1 MSKGLMRKTKQ
12 ELVDIILRKD
22 DVEVQLQK
30 QLKACQDELE
40 QVKQI
45 NQNYSLEID
54 KRKKD
59 SQISNIAYNTLK
71 EDNAELATTLAEKEE
86 IVSGLE
92 DLVEKYNFSYVMQLK
107 RSSFYKTL
115 AIGITV
121 IAISELLLLLD
132 LMF

>member
-30 QLKACQDELE
+30 QVKACQEELE
-40 QVKQI
+40 QVKQV

-54 KRKKD
+54 KLERDAKF
-59 SQISNIAYNTLK
+59 SNIAYNTLN
-71 EDNAELATTLAEKEE
+71 EDKVELAKTLAEKED
-86 IVSGLE
+86 IISGLE
-92 DLVEKYNFSYVMQLK
+92 DLVEEHQLNFIEQTK
-107 RSSFYKTL
+107 RNYFYKNW
-115 AIGITV
+115 AIVATI
-121 IAISELLLLLD
+121 IAISELILLLE

>member
-30 QLKACQDELE
+30 QVKACQEELE
-40 QVKQI
+40 QVKQV

-54 KRKKD
+54 KLERDAKF
-59 SQISNIAYNTLK
+59 SNIAYNTLN
-71 EDNAELATTLAEKEE
+71 EDKVELAETLAEKEE
-86 IVSGLE
+86 VVNGLE
-92 DLVEKYNFSYVMQLK
+92 DLVEEHQLHLTMMTKRNNFYYRWAVVATMVVL
-107 RSSFYKTL
+107 
-115 AIGITV
+115 G
-121 IAISELLLLLD
+121 ELFILLE

>member
-30 QLKACQDELE
+30 QVKACQDELE

-54 KRKKD
+54 KLCTD
-59 SQISNIAYNTLK
+59 YQVSDIAYNSLK
-71 EDNAELATTLAEKEE
+71 EERTELAQTLVEKEE
-86 IVSGLE
+86 IIVGLE
-92 DLVEKYNFSYVMQLK
+92 DLVEEHQ
-107 RSSFYKTL
+107 
-115 AIGITV
+115 
-121 IAISELLLLLD
+121 LD
-132 LMF
+132 LVMKTKRNNFYYRWAVVSTMIVLVELFILLELMF

>member
-22 DVEVQLQK
+22 NVEVELQK
-30 QLKACQDELE
+30 QVKTCQEELE

-54 KRKKD
+54 KLEKA
-59 SQISNIAYNTLK
+59 SQLSNIDYNTLK
-71 EDNAELATTLAEKEE
+71 EEKAEKED
-86 IVSGLE
+86 IISGLE
-92 DLVEKYNFSYVMQLK
+92 DLVEENQFNLAMQTK

-121 IAISELLLLLD
+121 IAISELILLLD

>member
-30 QLKACQDELE
+30 QVKACQDELE
-40 QVKQI
+40 QVKGI

-54 KRKKD
+54 KKEKDSELLSISYNLLKKD
-59 SQISNIAYNTLK
+59 NT
-71 EDNAELATTLAEKEE
+71 ELATTLAEKEE
-86 IVSGLE
+86 VISGLE
-92 DLVEKYNFSYVMQLK
+92 DLVEENQLHLTMMTKRNNFYYRWAVVATMIVL
-107 RSSFYKTL
+107 
-115 AIGITV
+115 G
-121 IAISELLLLLD
+121 ELFILLE

>member
-30 QLKACQDELE
+30 QVKACQDELE
-40 QVKQI
+40 QVKQV

-54 KRKKD
+54 KLERDAKL
-59 SQISNIAYNTLK
+59 SNIAYNALN
-71 EDNAELATTLAEKEE
+71 EDKVESAKTLAEKED
-86 IVSGLE
+86 IINGLE
-92 DLVEKYNFSYVMQLK
+92 DLVEEHQLHLTMMTKRNNFYYRWAVVATMVVL
-107 RSSFYKTL
+107 
-115 AIGITV
+115 G
-121 IAISELLLLLD
+121 ELFILLE

>member
-30 QLKACQDELE
+30 QVKACQDELE

-54 KRKKD
+54 KLERDAKL
-59 SQISNIAYNTLK
+59 SNIAYNVLN
-71 EDNAELATTLAEKEE
+71 EDKVELAKTLAEKEE
-86 IVSGLE
+86 IVNGLE
-92 DLVEKYNFSYVMQLK
+92 DLVEENQLHLTMMTKRNNFYYRWAVVATIVVL
-107 RSSFYKTL
+107 
-115 AIGITV
+115 G
-121 IAISELLLLLD
+121 ELFILLE

>member
-22 DVEVQLQK
+22 NVEVELRNRVET
-30 QLKACQDELE
+30 CQEELD

-54 KRKKD
+54 KLEKD
-59 SQISNIAYNTLK
+59 SQISNIAYNSLK
-71 EDNAELATTLAEKEE
+71 EDNAELSKTLAEKEE
-86 IVSGLE
+86 TISGLE
-92 DLVEKYNFSYVMQLK
+92 DLVEEYQLNLITQTK
-107 RSSFYKTL
+107 RSSFYKIW
-115 AIGITV
+115 AIGATMFATIE
-121 IAISELLLLLD
+121 IILLLE

>member
-30 QLKACQDELE
+30 QVKACQDELE

-54 KRKKD
+54 KLHTD
-59 SQISNIAYNTLK
+59 YQVSDVAYNSLK
-71 EDNAELATTLAEKEE
+71 EERTELAQTLAEKEE
-86 IVSGLE
+86 VVTGLE
-92 DLVEKYNFSYVMQLK
+92 DLVEEHQLHLTMMTKRNNFYYRWAVVATMVVL
-107 RSSFYKTL
+107 
-115 AIGITV
+115 G
-121 IAISELLLLLD
+121 ELFILLE

>member
-30 QLKACQDELE
+30 QVKACQDELE

-54 KRKKD
+54 KLRTD
-59 SQISNIAYNTLK
+59 YQVSDIAYNSLK
-71 EDNAELATTLAEKEE
+71 EERTELAQTLAEKEE
-86 IVSGLE
+86 VVNGLE
-92 DLVEKYNFSYVMQLK
+92 DLVEEHQLHLTMMTKRNNFYY
-107 RSSFYKTL
+107 RW
-115 AIGITV
+115 AIVATMVVLG
-121 IAISELLLLLD
+121 ELFILLE

>member
-30 QLKACQDELE
+30 QVKACQDELE

-54 KRKKD
+54 KLHTD
-59 SQISNIAYNTLK
+59 YQVLDIAYNSLK
-71 EDNAELATTLAEKEE
+71 EERTELAQTLAEKEE
-86 IVSGLE
+86 VVNGLE
-92 DLVEKYNFSYVMQLK
+92 DLVEEHQLHLTMMTKRNNFYYRWAVVATMVVL
-107 RSSFYKTL
+107 
-115 AIGITV
+115 G
-121 IAISELLLLLD
+121 ELFILLE

>member
-22 DVEVQLQK
+22 DVEVQLQNRV
-30 QLKACQDELE
+30 KACQEELE

-54 KRKKD
+54 KLEKD
-59 SQISNIAYNTLK
+59 SQISNIAYNSLK
-71 EDNAELATTLAEKEE
+71 EDKEELAKTLVEKED
-86 IVSGLE
+86 IISGLE
-92 DLVEKYNFSYVMQLK
+92 DLVDEHHLSYAIQTK
-107 RSSFYKTL
+107 RTNFYKSWVIVL
-115 AIGITV
+115 IV
-121 IAISELLLLLD
+121 IAVSELILLLD

>member
-30 QLKACQDELE
+30 QVKACQDELE

-45 NQNYSLEID
+45 NKNYSLEID
-54 KRKKD
+54 KLERDAKL
-59 SQISNIAYNTLK
+59 SNIAYNVLN
-71 EDNAELATTLAEKEE
+71 EDKVELAKTLAEKEE
-86 IVSGLE
+86 IVNGLE
-92 DLVEKYNFSYVMQLK
+92 DLVEENQLHLTMMTKRNNFYYRWAVVATIVVL
-107 RSSFYKTL
+107 
-115 AIGITV
+115 G
-121 IAISELLLLLD
+121 ELFILLE

>member
-30 QLKACQDELE
+30 QVKACQDELE

-45 NQNYSLEID
+45 NQNYSLEDDVEIQ
-54 KRKKD
+54 
-59 SQISNIAYNTLK
+59 SYNSLK
-71 EDNAELATTLAEKEE
+71 EERTELAQALAEKEE
-86 IVSGLE
+86 TIIGLE
-92 DLVEKYNFSYVMQLK
+92 DLVETHNFSYIMQLK
-107 RSSFYKTL
+107 RSSFYKNL
-115 AIGITV
+115 SIFLI
-121 IAISELLLLLD
+121 IIIISELLVILK

>member
-22 DVEVQLQK
+22 NVEVELQK
-30 QLKACQDELE
+30 QVKACQDELE

-54 KRKKD
+54 KLEKEA
-59 SQISNIAYNTLK
+59 QLSNIDYNTLK
-71 EDNAELATTLAEKEE
+71 EDKAELAKTLVEKED
-86 IVSGLE
+86 IISGLE
-92 DLVEKYNFSYVMQLK
+92 DLVEEHQLNLLMLTK
-107 RSSFYKTL
+107 KNTFYKSWV
-115 AIGITV
+115 IIVTV
-121 IAISELLLLLD
+121 FAISEIILLLE

>member
-30 QLKACQDELE
+30 QVKACQDELE

-54 KRKKD
+54 KLEKD
-59 SQISNIAYNTLK
+59 AKFSNIAYNTLN
-71 EDNAELATTLAEKEE
+71 EDKVELAKTLAEKEE
-86 IVSGLE
+86 IISGLE
-92 DLVEKYNFSYVMQLK
+92 DLVEEHHVNFIMQTK
-107 RSSFYKTL
+107 CNGFYKSWAMIITIV
-115 AIGITV
+115 AIM
-121 IAISELLLLLD
+121 ELFILLI

>member
-30 QLKACQDELE
+30 QIKACQDELE
-40 QVKQI
+40 QVKQV

-54 KRKKD
+54 KLERDAKL
-59 SQISNIAYNTLK
+59 SNIAYNALN
-71 EDNAELATTLAEKEE
+71 EDKVESAKTLAEKED
-86 IVSGLE
+86 IINGLE
-92 DLVEKYNFSYVMQLK
+92 DLVEEHQLHLTMMTKRNNFYYRWAVVATMVVL
-107 RSSFYKTL
+107 
-115 AIGITV
+115 G
-121 IAISELLLLLD
+121 ELFILLE

>member
-30 QLKACQDELE
+30 QVKVCQEELE

-54 KRKKD
+54 KLEKD
-59 SQISNIAYNTLK
+59 AKFSNIAYNTLN
-71 EDNAELATTLAEKEE
+71 EDKVELSKTLAEKEE
-86 IVSGLE
+86 IISGLE
-92 DLVEKYNFSYVMQLK
+92 DLVEEHQLNLIEQTK
-107 RSSFYKTL
+107 RNCFYKNW
-115 AIGITV
+115 AIIATIV
-121 IAISELLLLLD
+121 AISEIILLLELV
-132 LMF
+132 F

>member
-30 QLKACQDELE
+30 QVKACQDELE
-40 QVKQI
+40 QVKQV

-54 KRKKD
+54 KLERDAKL
-59 SQISNIAYNTLK
+59 SNIAYNALNEDKVESAKTLAKK
-71 EDNAELATTLAEKEE
+71 EDIIN
-86 IVSGLE
+86 GLE
-92 DLVEKYNFSYVMQLK
+92 DLVEENQLHLTMMTKRNNFYYRWAVVATMVVL
-107 RSSFYKTL
+107 
-115 AIGITV
+115 G
-121 IAISELLLLLD
+121 ELFILLE

>member
-30 QLKACQDELE
+30 QVKACQDELE

-54 KRKKD
+54 KLHTD
-59 SQISNIAYNTLK
+59 YQVSDIAYNSLK
-71 EDNAELATTLAEKEE
+71 EERTELAQTLAEKEE
-86 IVSGLE
+86 TIIGLE
-92 DLVEKYNFSYVMQLK
+92 DLVETHNFSYIMQLK
-107 RSSFYKTL
+107 RSSFYKNL
-115 AIGITV
+115 SIFLI
-121 IAISELLLLLD
+121 IIIISELLVILK

>member
-22 DVEVQLQK
+22 DVEVQLQNRV
-30 QLKACQDELE
+30 KACQDELE

-54 KRKKD
+54 KLEKD
-59 SQISNIAYNTLK
+59 AKFSNIAYNALN
-71 EDNAELATTLAEKEE
+71 EDKAELSKTLAEKED
-86 IVSGLE
+86 IISGLE
-92 DLVEKYNFSYVMQLK
+92 DLVEENQLHLTMMTKRNNFYY
-107 RSSFYKTL
+107 RW
-115 AIGITV
+115 AIVATMIVLG
-121 IAISELLLLLD
+121 ELFILLE

>member
-30 QLKACQDELE
+30 QVKACQEELE

-54 KRKKD
+54 KLEKD
-59 SQISNIAYNTLK
+59 SQISNISYNTLK
-71 EDNAELATTLAEKEE
+71 EDNTELTKTLAEKTE
-86 IVSGLE
+86 IIDGLE
-92 DLVEKYNFSYVMQLK
+92 DLVEDNQLNLIMQT
-107 RSSFYKTL
+107 RRNTFYKSW
-115 AIGITV
+115 AIIATI
-121 IAISELLLLLD
+121 IAISEIILLLE

>member
-30 QLKACQDELE
+30 QVKACQEELE

-54 KRKKD
+54 KLEKD
-59 SQISNIAYNTLK
+59 SQLSNIDYNTLK
-71 EDNAELATTLAEKEE
+71 EENTELTKTLAEKEE
-86 IVSGLE
+86 IISGLE
-92 DLVEKYNFSYVMQLK
+92 DLVEEHQLNLIMQTK
-107 RSSFYKTL
+107 RNTFYKSW
-115 AIGITV
+115 AIVATV
-121 IAISELLLLLD
+121 VAISEIILLLE

>member
-30 QLKACQDELE
+30 QVKACQEELE

-54 KRKKD
+54 KLEKD
-59 SQISNIAYNTLK
+59 SQLSNTANNTLQK
-71 EDNAELATTLAEKEE
+71 DNAELTKTLAEKEE
-86 IVSGLE
+86 IISGLE
-92 DLVEKYNFSYVMQLK
+92 DLVEEHQLNLILQTK
-107 RSSFYKTL
+107 RNTFYKSW
-115 AIGITV
+115 AIVTTV
-121 IAISELLLLLD
+121 VAISEIILLLE

>member
-30 QLKACQDELE
+30 QVKACQDELE

-54 KRKKD
+54 KLERDAKLL
-59 SQISNIAYNTLK
+59 NIAYNALNEDKVESAKTLTEK
-71 EDNAELATTLAEKEE
+71 EDIIN
-86 IVSGLE
+86 GLE
-92 DLVEKYNFSYVMQLK
+92 DLVEEHQLHFTMMTKRNNFYY
-107 RSSFYKTL
+107 RW
-115 AIGITV
+115 AIVATMIVLG
-121 IAISELLLLLD
+121 ELFILLE

>member
-22 DVEVQLQK
+22 DVEVQLQNRV
-30 QLKACQDELE
+30 KACQEELE

-54 KRKKD
+54 KLEKE
-59 SQISNIAYNTLK
+59 SQFSNITNNTLQ
-71 EDNAELATTLAEKEE
+71 EDNAALSKTLAEKEE
-86 IVSGLE
+86 IISGLE
-92 DLVEKYNFSYVMQLK
+92 DLVEEHQLNLIEQTK
-107 RSSFYKTL
+107 RNHFYKNW
-115 AIGITV
+115 AITATIVAITEL
-121 IAISELLLLLD
+121 ILLLE